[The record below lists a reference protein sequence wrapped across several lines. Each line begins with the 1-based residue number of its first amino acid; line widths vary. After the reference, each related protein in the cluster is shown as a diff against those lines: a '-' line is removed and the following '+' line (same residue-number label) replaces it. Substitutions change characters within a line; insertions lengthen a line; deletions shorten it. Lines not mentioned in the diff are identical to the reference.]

1 MKKTTNILE
10 NLVNENK
17 DKYIK
22 LFNQYKNEMNNLNKN
37 NEDLNNDLDKLKK
50 ELNDINNNTRNDCEQ
65 KYNNDL
71 EEMSNKYEKKIST
84 LNKIIEELK
93 NRIQTLY
100 LELSNIQRNNANISR
115 NQDYETKIKLLI
127 LLIQKYIDK
136 NIIFDKRKFFNLLL
150 DKKNKLIEKK
160 NCSYDD
166 YSMTKLY
173 KSKSREKK
181 IEYLRDSYKNNHP
194 Y

>member
-1 MKKTTNILE
+1 ME

-22 LFNQYKNEMNNLNKN
+22 LFNQYKNDVNNLNKK

-50 ELNDINNNTRNDCEQ
+50 ELNDINNKTKNDCEK
-65 KYNNDL
+65 KYKNDL
-71 EEMSNKYEKKIST
+71 EEMSNKYDKKIS
-84 LNKIIEELK
+84 
-93 NRIQTLY
+93 TLY

-115 NQDYETKIKLLI
+115 NQDYETKIKLMT

-150 DKKNKLIEKK
+150 NKNNDVIEKM
-160 NCSYDD
+160 NRSYDD
-166 YSMTKLY
+166 SMKKLY
-173 KSKSREKK
+173 KSKSKEKK

>member
-1 MKKTTNILE
+1 ME

-22 LFNQYKNEMNNLNKN
+22 LFNQYKNDVNNLNKK

-50 ELNDINNNTRNDCEQ
+50 ELNDINNKTKNDCEK
-65 KYNNDL
+65 KYKNDL
-71 EEMSNKYEKKIST
+71 EEMSNKYEKKISS

-100 LELSNIQRNNANISR
+100 LELSNIQRNNANINR
-115 NQDYETKIKLLI
+115 NQDYETKIKLMT

-150 DKKNKLIEKK
+150 NKNNDVIEKM
-160 NCSYDD
+160 NRSYDD
-166 YSMTKLY
+166 SMKKLY
-173 KSKSREKK
+173 KSKSKEKK